1 MVSVAAV
8 PLLLLSLLGCG
19 EAPCSEREGLAKDQC
34 LHDELVLL
42 PADQPGAV
50 VAKAGQIQDQ
60 MVRNAAVSAWIKDHV
75 NSVPMDKG
83 RELCGLLQGR
93 DQGYCERRLSS
104 PHLKR

>member
-1 MVSVAAV
+1 MRVVAA
-8 PLLLLSLLGCG
+8 SLLFLAPLSGCG
-19 EAPCSEREGLAKDQC
+19 EKPCSALDGLARDQC
-34 LHDELVLL
+34 FHDELVLV
-42 PADQPGAV
+42 PADDPDTV
-50 VAKAGQIQDQ
+50 IAKAGQIEDQ

-83 RELCGLLQGR
+83 RALCGLLQGR

>member
-1 MVSVAAV
+1 MVLVAAV
-8 PLLLLSLLGCG
+8 LLLSFLLPGCG
-19 EAPCSEREGLAKDQC
+19 DKPCADLEGLDRDQC
-34 LHDELVLL
+34 FHDELVVV
-42 PADQPGAV
+42 PAEQPDSV
-50 VAKAGQIQDQ
+50 IAKAAQIQDQ

>member
-1 MVSVAAV
+1 
-8 PLLLLSLLGCG
+8 
-19 EAPCSEREGLAKDQC
+19 
-34 LHDELVLL
+34 
-42 PADQPGAV
+42 
-50 VAKAGQIQDQ
+50 

>member
-1 MVSVAAV
+1 MRLVAA
-8 PLLLLSLLGCG
+8 LLLILAPLAGCG
-19 EAPCSEREGLAKDQC
+19 DKSCASLDGLARDQC
-34 LHDELVLL
+34 LHDELVVL
-42 PADQPGAV
+42 PADQPDTV
-50 VAKAGQIQDQ
+50 IAKAGQISDQ

-83 RELCGLLQGR
+83 RALCGLLQGR